1 MNYNRRKFISL
12 SMLGGVGFLLSNNL
26 GASIIQNIATK
37 VPFKNNVLSNDL
49 QTALAL
55 AKEGH
60 ALRLKKSF
68 DLAEQK
74 YKEAIQL
81 VPQDVR
87 FYDGLRK
94 VFAQQKSKELQIVD
108 LYYSAYKKY
117 PNLAS
122 FNSRLA
128 DVYCQT
134 ALGNKKLSG
143 TIAQKYNLSSLENES
158 QRLYTKAIEL
168 NTNHKNYPQKLKK
181 IKQFKTNNAFKDD
194 FRQNSLM
201 KDYRK
206 KNAKS
211 EKVKLNKL
219 TEEQLNQR
227 ITKLQNRSIQSS
239 GSVQE
244 DLNRKSV
251 IEKHQKHTYYRLFN
265 IHKTNKNW
273 EQATI
278 VAEKLY
284 QLYPNDSK
292 GLILLKR
299 SYIRTKNWNKLVEL
313 SRNRYNAKSTFWAGL
328 SLMSAIEKAYVKNG
342 SGNIQEALNIGN
354 TLLEKNNG
362 NAINQIKISMMMA
375 HHYMT
380 SKSYDNAL
388 NILDSLQ
395 SKIVQEKLSDPTT
408 INEFFSN
415 KALCLMKK
423 GNNTEAERILKI
435 GLKRDDAVKNN
446 TDTHIQLSKQKLKE
460 TLAQKRM
467 MEITLAKVYLK
478 YDQGKASEQITR
490 ILSLYPNDPFALKR
504 R

>member
-12 SMLGGVGFLLSNNL
+12 GVSGGVGFLLSNSI
-26 GASIIQNIATK
+26 GASILKNITTK
-37 VPFKNNVLSNDL
+37 VPIKNNVFSNDL
-49 QTALAL
+49 QAALAL

-68 DLAEQK
+68 DLAEKK

-81 VPQDVR
+81 VPKDVR

-94 VFAQQKSKELQIVD
+94 VFAQQRGKEQDIID

-128 DVYCQT
+128 DIFCQT

-143 TIAQKYNLSSLENES
+143 IIAQKYNLTSLENEA

-168 NTNHKNYPQKLKK
+168 NANHKNYPQKLKK

-201 KDYRK
+201 KDYHK
-206 KNAKS
+206 KNIKA
-211 EKVKLNKL
+211 EKLQLNKL
-219 TEEQLNQR
+219 TEEQLDQR
-227 ITKLQNRSIQSS
+227 LTRLQHHSIKPLNSVNEEKNRT
-239 GSVQE
+239 E
-244 DLNRKSV
+244 V
-251 IEKHQKHTYYRLFN
+251 IEKKQKRIYYRLFN
-265 IHKTNKNW
+265 IQKADKNW
-273 EQATI
+273 IQATI
-278 VAEKLY
+278 VAEKLH

-292 GLILLKR
+292 GLVLLKR
-299 SYIRTKNWNKLVEL
+299 SYIRTKSWDKLVDM
-313 SRNRYNAKSTFWAGL
+313 SRNRYNAKPTLWRGL
-328 SLMSAIEKAYVKNG
+328 SLMSAIEKAYLKSG
-342 SGNIQEALNIGN
+342 SGNIQEALNIG
-354 TLLEKNNG
+354 TVLIEKNKENV
-362 NAINQIKISMMMA
+362 ANQIKISMMMA
-375 HHYMT
+375 HHYIA
-380 SKSYDNAL
+380 SKSYSNAL
-388 NILDSLQ
+388 SIFDSLQ
-395 SKIVQEKLSDPTT
+395 TKIIQEKLFDPTT

-423 GNNTEAERILKI
+423 GDYIGAERILKI
-435 GLKRDDAVKNN
+435 GLKKDDLVNN
-446 TDTHIQLSKQKLKE
+446 TADIHVQLSKQKIKE

-478 YDQGKASEQITR
+478 HDQGKAGEQISH
-490 ILSLYPNDPFALKR
+490 ILSLYPNDKFALKR

>member
-12 SMLGGVGFLLSNNL
+12 SVLGGVGFLLSNNI
-26 GASIIQNIATK
+26 GASVIQNIATK
-37 VPFKNNVLSNDL
+37 VPFKNNVFTNDL

-60 ALRLKKSF
+60 ALRVKKLF

-74 YKEAIQL
+74 YREAIQL

-94 VFAQQKSKELQIVD
+94 VFAQQKGKELQIVD

-158 QRLYTKAIEL
+158 QKLYTKAIEL
-168 NTNHKNYPQKLKK
+168 NANHKNYPQKLKK
-181 IKQFKTNNAFKDD
+181 IKQLKTNNAFKDD

-211 EKVKLNKL
+211 EKVKLSTL

-227 ITKLQNRSIQSS
+227 ITKLQNRSIQFS
-239 GSVQE
+239 GSALE
-244 DLNRKSV
+244 DLNRKNV
-251 IEKHQKHTYYRLFN
+251 IEKHQKRTYYRLFN
-265 IHKTNKNW
+265 LHKTNKNW

-313 SRNRYNAKSTFWAGL
+313 SRNRYNVKPTFWAGL
-328 SLMSAIEKAYVKNG
+328 SLMSAIEKAYVKSASG
-342 SGNIQEALNIGN
+342 SIQEALNIGN
-354 TLLEKNNG
+354 TLLEKNKENT
-362 NAINQIKISMMMA
+362 AYHIKISMMMA

-395 SKIVQEKLSDPTT
+395 SKIVLEKLSDPTI
-408 INEFFSN
+408 INEFISI

-423 GNNTEAERILKI
+423 GNNKEAEKILKI
-435 GLKRDDAVKNN
+435 GLKRDDAVKSD
-446 TDTHIQLSKQKLKE
+446 TDTHVQLSKQKLKE

-478 YDQGKASEQITR
+478 YDLGKASEQITH